1 MTDLVDETVSIY
13 GSYETRDALVSD
25 IRLAILAILRE
36 VDDPSPHRIAE
47 LVTDEVIVPLL
58 KEFHQ

>member
-1 MTDLVDETVSIY
+1 MSEATSIY

-58 KEFHQ
+58 KEFHE

>member
-13 GSYETRDALVSD
+13 GHYETRDALVSD
-25 IRLAILAILRE
+25 VRLAILAILRE